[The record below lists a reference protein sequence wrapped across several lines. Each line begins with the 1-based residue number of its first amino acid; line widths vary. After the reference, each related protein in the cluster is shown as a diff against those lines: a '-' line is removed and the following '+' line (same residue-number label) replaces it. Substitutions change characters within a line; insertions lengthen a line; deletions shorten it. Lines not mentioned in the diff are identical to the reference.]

1 MTHKLCL
8 RVNITQVPQSLP
20 ERTIL
25 NSSSSVEVPA
35 QENRRGF
42 NSISSRSVT
51 NVLTRTYSSLYV
63 ALPSASLLDFELTR
77 TQRERCLKVARE
89 LLEDGK
95 SVAVG
100 MLLPAATSQK
110 HQTEYFDPDNTN
122 ADVKAREYWTELAKL
137 LEIPIRCVHFTAPSS
152 LCEHNDAFRSIGGQK
167 LEVRTHASWA
177 AGYREEHAVY

>member
-1 MTHKLCL
+1 MRVGLHMTHKLCL
-8 RVNITQVPQSLP
+8 RINITQVPQSLP

-100 MLLPAATSQK
+100 MFLPAATSQSIK
-110 HQTEYFDPDNTN
+110 LSILIQTTPMQTSRLASTGLSSQSRSRFQSDACISQPLRHCANITMPFDQLVGKN
-122 ADVKAREYWTELAKL
+122 
-137 LEIPIRCVHFTAPSS
+137 
-152 LCEHNDAFRSIGGQK
+152 
-167 LEVRTHASWA
+167 
-177 AGYREEHAVY
+177 